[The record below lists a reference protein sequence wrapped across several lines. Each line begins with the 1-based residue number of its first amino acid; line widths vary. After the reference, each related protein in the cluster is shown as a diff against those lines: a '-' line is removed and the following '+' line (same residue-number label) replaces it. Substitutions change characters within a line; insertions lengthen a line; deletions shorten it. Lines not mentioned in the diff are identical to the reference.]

1 MNITAKFASV
11 CPCCSQRIQPG
22 SKVEWTKGSKAR
34 HVACAAKPG
43 AAAAPSAT
51 KPQSTSSIDRVY
63 KRRYGWDGRVGSQS
77 YYASGRYDEE

>member
-1 MNITAKFASV
+1 MTITAKFATV

-43 AAAAPSAT
+43 AASVAS
-51 KPQSTSSIDRVY
+51 KPASEASVDRVY
-63 KRRYGWDGRVGSQS
+63 KRRYGWDGRVGSSS
-77 YYASGRYDEE
+77 YYSSGRYDEE